1 MKYFLK
7 YSFLFICIVCFLT
20 VGNAQQ
26 TNKKK
31 ANITTAGKKVA
42 TNKKKKSAKANKS
55 KKISKK
61 KNVSKS
67 KITANY
73 KMNNK
78 VLRRKN
84 AANLNIETAD
94 LSKLLTTKN
103 IATPKLDTIPEKE
116 VSIIS
121 AFKPQLKNIA
131 KLNFTKAANQTDT
144 TFTSLN
150 YQVPTQ
156 NLSFQYRPISL
167 IPRSYKEN
175 ETSFPVNTTNLKVG
189 FGNYNN
195 QFFEASYNAVDENKH
210 SHAFEA
216 SFETSNGIQYL
227 QQFTHKNFAY
237 IGNIKMNQNNAIQTE
252 AFYQNTQRYRF
263 GLVPDNSSLSLAD
276 YAQPFTLFGTSIK
289 WVNENSSNKVLNKLF
304 NPTIKF
310 ENFKGLASTNNIWVE
325 MFNPISFTLKGTGK
339 FNLDFSYNYNK
350 YSHTNY
356 ANQTNSIFI
365 IQPSIELNKWNASIK
380 VGVNPSFTTKEFALF
395 PLVQFSK
402 KLNDTN
408 YLLVA
413 NWQTILTNNNYASL
427 SMINPWLAAP
437 TILKITTQEKKA
449 LDLYINASKSL
460 QYSFGL
466 SLNDYHNIPFFNRIN
481 NVAKSQFLGLQYQP
495 IFENRAVTLEFV
507 SSMRYQ
513 ISNQFILKA
522 NAKYIQFNSIKENTN
537 AWGILPLNLNGAL
550 SWFPRKKW
558 SIDGGMQYWTGASF
572 QNDANNAYDLKNT
585 LVLNASF
592 NYQLTTHLKAWA
604 KGENLLDKKYQR
616 WAEYPSLGVQ
626 LIAGIVYSFHK

>member
-7 YSFLFICIVCFLT
+7 YSFLFICIFCFLT
-20 VGNAQQ
+20 AGNTQQKNKKNAKITASKKVG
-26 TNKKK
+26 TSKKKKTVKSSKGKKK
-31 ANITTAGKKVA
+31 A
-42 TNKKKKSAKANKS
+42 KKSNS
-55 KKISKK
+55 KKNNRVVRK
-61 KNVSKS
+61 KN
-67 KITANY
+67 TAT
-73 KMNNK
+73 
-78 VLRRKN
+78 
-84 AANLNIETAD
+84 LNIETAD
-94 LSKLLTTKN
+94 LSKLIITNN

-131 KLNFTKAANQTDT
+131 KLNFTKATNKIDT
-144 TFTSLN
+144 STTVLN

-167 IPRSYKEN
+167 IPRSYKEK
-175 ETSFPVNTTNLKVG
+175 ETSFPVNTTNLKLG

-195 QFFEASYNAVDENKH
+195 QFFEATYNAVDNDKQ

-227 QQFTHKNFAY
+227 QQFNHKNFAY
-237 IGNIKMNQNNAIQTE
+237 IGSLQLNENYTIQTE
-252 AFYQNTQRYRF
+252 AFFQNTQRYRF
-263 GLVPDNSSLSLAD
+263 GLVPDNSSLSLTD

-289 WVNENSSNKVLNKLF
+289 WVNENSKNSLMNKLF

-325 MFNPISFTLKGTGK
+325 LYNPTSFKLKGTGK
-339 FNLDFSYNYNK
+339 LNLDFSYNYNK
-350 YSHTNY
+350 YTHSNH
-356 ANQTNSIFI
+356 ANQSNSIFV
-365 IQPSIELNKWNASIK
+365 IQPSIELNKWNATIK

-395 PLVQFSK
+395 PVVQFSK

-427 SMINPWLAAP
+427 SMVNPWIAAP
-437 TILKITTQEKKA
+437 TSLKITTQEKKE
-449 LDLYINASKSL
+449 LNLFVNASKNL
-460 QYSFGL
+460 QYNFGL
-466 SLNDYHNIPFFNRIN
+466 SLNDYRNIPFFNRIN
-481 NVAKSQFLGLQYQP
+481 NVAKSPFFGLQFQP
-495 IFENRAVTLEFV
+495 IFEYRAITLEFV
-507 SSMRYQ
+507 TAMRYQ
-513 ISNQFILKA
+513 LSDQFIVKA
-522 NAKYIQFNSIKENTN
+522 NAKYIQFNSIKENTH
-537 AWGILPLNLNGAL
+537 AWGILPLNFNGEL
-550 SWFPRKKW
+550 SWYPSKKW
-558 SIDGGMQYWTGASF
+558 SINGAMQYWSGASF
-572 QNDANNAYDLKNT
+572 ENEANNAYDLNKAV
-585 LVLNASF
+585 VLNASF

>member
-7 YSFLFICIVCFLT
+7 YSFLFICIFCFLS
-20 VGNAQQ
+20 VGNTQQ
-26 TNKKK
+26 NKKTKAKIAASKKVGTSKKKKPVKSSKGKKK
-31 ANITTAGKKVA
+31 A
-42 TNKKKKSAKANKS
+42 KKSN
-55 KKISKK
+55 SKK
-61 KNVSKS
+61 KNRVVRK
-67 KITANY
+67 KNTAT
-73 KMNNK
+73 
-78 VLRRKN
+78 
-84 AANLNIETAD
+84 LNIETAD
-94 LSKLLTTKN
+94 LSKLIITNN

-121 AFKPQLKNIA
+121 AFKPQLKNLA
-131 KLNFTKAANQTDT
+131 KLNFTKATNKIDT
-144 TFTSLN
+144 STTVLN

-167 IPRSYKEN
+167 IPRSYKEK

-195 QFFEASYNAVDENKH
+195 QFFEATYNAMDENKH

-227 QQFTHKNFAY
+227 QQFNHKNFAY
-237 IGNIKMNQNNAIQTE
+237 IGSLQLNENYAIQTE
-252 AFYQNTQRYRF
+252 AFFQNTQRYRF
-263 GLVPDNSSLSLAD
+263 GLVPDNSSEALGE

-289 WVNENSSNKVLNKLF
+289 WVNENSKNSLVNKLF

-310 ENFKGLASTNNIWVE
+310 ENFKGLASTNNLWVE
-325 MFNPISFTLKGTGK
+325 MFNPMSITLKGTGK
-339 FNLDFSYNYNK
+339 LNLDFSYNYNK
-350 YSHTNY
+350 YKHTNY
-356 ANQTNSIFI
+356 TNQANSIFI
-365 IQPSIELNKWNASIK
+365 IQPSIELNKWNATIK

-395 PLVQFSK
+395 PVVQFSK

-427 SMINPWLAAP
+427 SMVNPWIAAP
-437 TILKITTQEKKA
+437 TTLKITTQEKKE
-449 LDLYINASKSL
+449 LNLFINASKNL
-460 QYSFGL
+460 QYNFGL
-466 SLNDYHNIPFFNRIN
+466 SLNDYRNIPFFNRIN
-481 NVAKSQFLGLQYQP
+481 NVAKSQFFGLQFQP
-495 IFENRAVTLEFV
+495 IFEYRAITLEFV
-507 SSMRYQ
+507 TAMRYQ
-513 ISNQFILKA
+513 LSDQFIVKA

-537 AWGILPLNLNGAL
+537 AWGILPLNFNGEL
-550 SWFPRKKW
+550 SWYPSKKW
-558 SIDGGMQYWTGASF
+558 SINGAMQYWSGASF
-572 QNDANNAYDLKNT
+572 ENETNNAYDLNKAI
-585 LVLNASF
+585 VLNASF

-604 KGENLLDKKYQR
+604 KAENLLDKKYQR

>member
-7 YSFLFICIVCFLT
+7 YSFLFICIFCFLS
-20 VGNAQQ
+20 VGNTQQ
-26 TNKKK
+26 NKKTKAKIAASKKVGTSKKKKPVKSSKGKKK
-31 ANITTAGKKVA
+31 A
-42 TNKKKKSAKANKS
+42 KKSN
-55 KKISKK
+55 SKK
-61 KNVSKS
+61 KNRVVRK
-67 KITANY
+67 KNTAT
-73 KMNNK
+73 
-78 VLRRKN
+78 
-84 AANLNIETAD
+84 LNIETAD
-94 LSKLLTTKN
+94 LSKLIITNN

-121 AFKPQLKNIA
+121 AFKPQLKNLA
-131 KLNFTKAANQTDT
+131 KLNFTKATNKIDT
-144 TFTSLN
+144 STTVLN

-167 IPRSYKEN
+167 IPRSYKEK

-195 QFFEASYNAVDENKH
+195 QFFEATYNAMDENKH

-227 QQFTHKNFAY
+227 QQFNHKNFAY
-237 IGNIKMNQNNAIQTE
+237 IGSLQLNENYAIQTE
-252 AFYQNTQRYRF
+252 AFFQNTQRYRF
-263 GLVPDNSSLSLAD
+263 GLVPDNSSVALGE

-289 WVNENSSNKVLNKLF
+289 WVNENSKNSLVNKLF

-310 ENFKGLASTNNIWVE
+310 ENFKGLASTNNLWVE
-325 MFNPISFTLKGTGK
+325 MFNPMSITLKGTGK
-339 FNLDFSYNYNK
+339 LNLDFSYNYNK
-350 YSHTNY
+350 YTHSNHV
-356 ANQTNSIFI
+356 NQSNSIFV
-365 IQPSIELNKWNASIK
+365 IQPSIELNKWNATIK

-395 PLVQFSK
+395 PVVQFSK

-427 SMINPWLAAP
+427 SMVNPWIAAP
-437 TILKITTQEKKA
+437 TTLKITTQEKKE
-449 LDLYINASKSL
+449 LNLFINASKNL
-460 QYSFGL
+460 QYNFGL
-466 SLNDYHNIPFFNRIN
+466 SLNDYRNIPFFNRIN
-481 NVAKSQFLGLQYQP
+481 NVAKSQFFGLQFQP
-495 IFENRAVTLEFV
+495 IFEYRAITLEFV
-507 SSMRYQ
+507 TAMRYQ
-513 ISNQFILKA
+513 LSDQFIVKA

-537 AWGILPLNLNGAL
+537 AWGILPLNFNGEL
-550 SWFPRKKW
+550 SWYPSKKW
-558 SIDGGMQYWTGASF
+558 SINGAMQYWSGASF
-572 QNDANNAYDLKNT
+572 ENETNNAYDLNKAI
-585 LVLNASF
+585 VLNASF

-604 KGENLLDKKYQR
+604 KAENLLDKKYQR

>member
-7 YSFLFICIVCFLT
+7 YSFLFICIFCFLT
-20 VGNAQQ
+20 AGNTQQKNKKNAKITASKKVG
-26 TNKKK
+26 TSKKKKTVKSSKGKKK
-31 ANITTAGKKVA
+31 A
-42 TNKKKKSAKANKS
+42 KKSNS
-55 KKISKK
+55 KKNNRVVRK
-61 KNVSKS
+61 KN
-67 KITANY
+67 TAT
-73 KMNNK
+73 
-78 VLRRKN
+78 
-84 AANLNIETAD
+84 LNIETAD
-94 LSKLLTTKN
+94 LSKLIITNN

-131 KLNFTKAANQTDT
+131 KLNFTKATNKIDT
-144 TFTSLN
+144 STTLLN

-167 IPRSYKEN
+167 IPRSYKEK
-175 ETSFPVNTTNLKVG
+175 ETSFPVNTTNLKLG

-195 QFFEASYNAVDENKH
+195 QFFEATYNAVDNDKQ

-227 QQFTHKNFAY
+227 QQFNHKNFAY
-237 IGNIKMNQNNAIQTE
+237 IGSLQLNENYTIQTE
-252 AFYQNTQRYRF
+252 AFFQNTQRYRF
-263 GLVPDNSSLSLAD
+263 GLVPDNSSLSLTD

-289 WVNENSSNKVLNKLF
+289 WVNENSKNSLMNKLF

-310 ENFKGLASTNNIWVE
+310 ENFKGLASTNNLWVE
-325 MFNPISFTLKGTGK
+325 MFNPMSFALKGTGK
-339 FNLDFSYNYNK
+339 LKLDFSYNYNK
-350 YSHTNY
+350 YTHSNH
-356 ANQTNSIFI
+356 ANQSNSIFV
-365 IQPSIELNKWNASIK
+365 IQPSIELNKWNATIK

-395 PLVQFSK
+395 PVVQFSK

-427 SMINPWLAAP
+427 SMVNPWIAAP
-437 TILKITTQEKKA
+437 TSLKITTQEKKE
-449 LDLYINASKSL
+449 LNLFVNASKNL
-460 QYSFGL
+460 QYNFGL
-466 SLNDYHNIPFFNRIN
+466 SLNDYRNIPFFNRIN
-481 NVAKSQFLGLQYQP
+481 NVAKSPFFGLQFQP
-495 IFENRAVTLEFV
+495 IFEYRAITLEFV
-507 SSMRYQ
+507 TAMRYQ
-513 ISNQFILKA
+513 LSDQLIVKA
-522 NAKYIQFNSIKENTN
+522 NAKYIQFNSIKENTH
-537 AWGILPLNLNGAL
+537 AWGILPLNFNGEL
-550 SWFPRKKW
+550 SWYPSKKW
-558 SIDGGMQYWTGASF
+558 SINGAMQYWSGASF
-572 QNDANNAYDLKNT
+572 ENETNNAYDLNKAV
-585 LVLNASF
+585 VLNASF

>member
-7 YSFLFICIVCFLT
+7 YSFLFICIFCFLT
-20 VGNAQQ
+20 AGNTQQ
-26 TNKKK
+26 KNKKK
-31 ANITTAGKKVA
+31 AKITASKKVG
-42 TNKKKKSAKANKS
+42 TTKKKKTVKSSKGKKKAKKSNS
-55 KKISKK
+55 KKNNRVVRK
-61 KNVSKS
+61 KN
-67 KITANY
+67 TAT
-73 KMNNK
+73 
-78 VLRRKN
+78 
-84 AANLNIETAD
+84 LNIETAD
-94 LSKLLTTKN
+94 LSKLIITNN

-131 KLNFTKAANQTDT
+131 KLNFTKATNKIDT
-144 TFTSLN
+144 STTVLN

-167 IPRSYKEN
+167 IPRSYKEK

-195 QFFEASYNAVDENKH
+195 QFFEASYNAIDVNKQ

-216 SFETSNGIQYL
+216 SFETSNGMQYL
-227 QQFTHKNFAY
+227 QQFNHKNFAY
-237 IGNIKMNQNNAIQTE
+237 IGSLQLNENYAIQTE
-252 AFYQNTQRYRF
+252 AFFQNMQRYRF
-263 GLVPDNSSLSLAD
+263 GLVPDNSSVALGE

-289 WVNENSSNKVLNKLF
+289 WVNENSKNSLVNKLF

-310 ENFKGLASTNNIWVE
+310 ENFKGLASTNNLWVE
-325 MFNPISFTLKGTGK
+325 MFNPMSITLKGTGK
-339 FNLDFSYNYNK
+339 LNLDFSYNYNK
-350 YSHTNY
+350 YTHSNHV
-356 ANQTNSIFI
+356 NQSNSIFV
-365 IQPSIELNKWNASIK
+365 IQPSIELNKWNATIK

-395 PLVQFSK
+395 PVVQFSK

-427 SMINPWLAAP
+427 SMVNPWIAAP
-437 TILKITTQEKKA
+437 TSLKITTQEKKE
-449 LDLYINASKSL
+449 LNLFINASKNL
-460 QYSFGL
+460 QYNFGL
-466 SLNDYHNIPFFNRIN
+466 SLNDYRNIPFFNRIN
-481 NVAKSQFLGLQYQP
+481 NVAKSQFFGLQFQP
-495 IFENRAVTLEFV
+495 IFEYRAITLEFV
-507 SSMRYQ
+507 TAMRYQ
-513 ISNQFILKA
+513 LSDQFIVKA

-537 AWGILPLNLNGAL
+537 AWGILPLNFNGEL
-550 SWFPRKKW
+550 SWYPSKKW
-558 SIDGGMQYWTGASF
+558 SINGAMQYWSGASF
-572 QNDANNAYDLKNT
+572 ENETNNAYDLNKAI
-585 LVLNASF
+585 VLNASF

-604 KGENLLDKKYQR
+604 KAENLLDKKYQR

>member
-7 YSFLFICIVCFLT
+7 YSFLFICIFCFIT
-20 VGNAQQ
+20 AGNTQQ
-26 TNKKK
+26 KNKKK
-31 ANITTAGKKVA
+31 AKITATKKA
-42 TNKKKKSAKANKS
+42 STSKKKKSVKS
-55 KKISKK
+55 SKK
-61 KNVSKS
+61 KNKKTNTKKKGKS
-67 KITANY
+67 N
-73 KMNNK
+73 
-78 VLRRKN
+78 RKN
-84 AANLNIETAD
+84 NATKLNIETAD
-94 LSKLLTTKN
+94 LSKLIITNN

-131 KLNFTKAANQTDT
+131 KLNFTKATNKIDT
-144 TFTSLN
+144 SSNVLN

-167 IPRSYKEN
+167 IPRSYKEK

-195 QFFEASYNAVDENKH
+195 HFFEATYNAVDDNKH

-227 QQFTHKNFAY
+227 QQFNHKNFAY
-237 IGNIKMNQNNAIQTE
+237 IGSLQLNENYAIQTE
-252 AFYQNTQRYRF
+252 AFFQNTQRYRF

-276 YAQPFTLFGTSIK
+276 YAQPFTHFGTSIK
-289 WVNENSSNKVLNKLF
+289 WVNENSKNSVINKLF

-310 ENFKGLASTNNIWVE
+310 ENFKGLASTNNLWVE
-325 MFNPISFTLKGTGK
+325 IYNPMSFKFKGTGK
-339 FNLDFSYNYNK
+339 LNLDFSYNYNK
-350 YSHTNY
+350 YTHTNY
-356 ANQTNSIFI
+356 KNQANSIFI
-365 IQPSIELNKWNASIK
+365 IQPSIELNKWNAGIK
-380 VGVNPSFTTKEFALF
+380 VGVNPSFTTQEFSLF
-395 PLVQFSK
+395 PVVQFSK

-427 SMINPWLAAP
+427 SMVNPWIAAP
-437 TILKITTQEKKA
+437 TTLKITTQEKKE
-449 LDLYINASKSL
+449 LNLFINASKNL
-460 QYSFGL
+460 QYNFGL
-466 SLNDYHNIPFFNRIN
+466 SLNDYRNIPLFNRIN
-481 NVAKSQFLGLQYQP
+481 HVATSQFFGLQFQP
-495 IFENRAVTLEFV
+495 IFEYRAITLEFV
-507 SSMRYQ
+507 TAMRYQ
-513 ISNQFILKA
+513 LSDQLIVKA

-537 AWGILPLNLNGAL
+537 AWGILPLNFNGELNWYP
-550 SWFPRKKW
+550 SKKW
-558 SIDGGMQYWTGASF
+558 SFNGAMQYWSGASF
-572 QNDANNAYDLKNT
+572 ENEDGNSYDLNKAV
-585 LVLNASF
+585 VLNASF
-592 NYQLTTHLKAWA
+592 NYQLTSHLKAWA

>member
-7 YSFLFICIVCFLT
+7 YSFLFICIFCFLS
-20 VGNAQQ
+20 VGNTQQ
-26 TNKKK
+26 NKKTKAKIAASKKVGTSKKKKPVKSSKGKKK
-31 ANITTAGKKVA
+31 A
-42 TNKKKKSAKANKS
+42 KKSN
-55 KKISKK
+55 SKK
-61 KNVSKS
+61 KNRVVRK
-67 KITANY
+67 KNTAT
-73 KMNNK
+73 
-78 VLRRKN
+78 
-84 AANLNIETAD
+84 LNIETAD
-94 LSKLLTTKN
+94 LSKLIITNN

-121 AFKPQLKNIA
+121 AFKPQLKNLA
-131 KLNFTKAANQTDT
+131 KLNFTKATNKIDT
-144 TFTSLN
+144 STTVLN

-167 IPRSYKEN
+167 IPRSYKEK

-195 QFFEASYNAVDENKH
+195 QFFEATYNAMDENKH

-227 QQFTHKNFAY
+227 QQFNHKNFAY
-237 IGNIKMNQNNAIQTE
+237 IGSLQLNENYAIQTE
-252 AFYQNTQRYRF
+252 AFFQNMQRYRF
-263 GLVPDNSSLSLAD
+263 GLVPDNSSVALGE

-289 WVNENSSNKVLNKLF
+289 WVNENSKNSLVNKLF

-310 ENFKGLASTNNIWVE
+310 ENFKGLASTNNLWVE
-325 MFNPISFTLKGTGK
+325 MFNPMSITLKGTGK
-339 FNLDFSYNYNK
+339 LNLDFSYNYNK
-350 YSHTNY
+350 YTHSNHV
-356 ANQTNSIFI
+356 NQSNSIFV
-365 IQPSIELNKWNASIK
+365 IQPSIELNKWNATIK

-395 PLVQFSK
+395 PVVQFSK

-427 SMINPWLAAP
+427 SMVNPWIAAP
-437 TILKITTQEKKA
+437 TTLKITTQEKKE
-449 LDLYINASKSL
+449 LNLFINASKNL
-460 QYSFGL
+460 QYNFGL
-466 SLNDYHNIPFFNRIN
+466 SLNDYRNIPFFNRIN
-481 NVAKSQFLGLQYQP
+481 NVAKSQFFGLQFQP
-495 IFENRAVTLEFV
+495 IFEYRAITLEFV
-507 SSMRYQ
+507 TAMRYQ
-513 ISNQFILKA
+513 LSDQFIVKA

-537 AWGILPLNLNGAL
+537 AWGILPLNFNGEL
-550 SWFPRKKW
+550 SWYPSKKW
-558 SIDGGMQYWTGASF
+558 SINGAMQYWSGASF
-572 QNDANNAYDLKNT
+572 ENETNNAYDLNKAI
-585 LVLNASF
+585 VLNASF

-604 KGENLLDKKYQR
+604 KAENLLDKKYQR

>member
-7 YSFLFICIVCFLT
+7 YSFLFICIFCFLT
-20 VGNAQQ
+20 AGNTQQ
-26 TNKKK
+26 KNKKK
-31 ANITTAGKKVA
+31 AKITASKKVG
-42 TNKKKKSAKANKS
+42 TSKKKKTVKSSKGKKKAKKSNS
-55 KKISKK
+55 KKNNRVVRK
-61 KNVSKS
+61 KN
-67 KITANY
+67 TAT
-73 KMNNK
+73 
-78 VLRRKN
+78 
-84 AANLNIETAD
+84 LNIETAD
-94 LSKLLTTKN
+94 LSKLIITNN

-131 KLNFTKAANQTDT
+131 KLNFTKATNKIDT
-144 TFTSLN
+144 STTLLN

-167 IPRSYKEN
+167 IPRSYKEK
-175 ETSFPVNTTNLKVG
+175 ETSFPVNTTNLKLG

-195 QFFEASYNAVDENKH
+195 QFFEATYNAVDNNKQ

-227 QQFTHKNFAY
+227 QQFNHKNFAY
-237 IGNIKMNQNNAIQTE
+237 IGSLQLNENYTIQTE
-252 AFYQNTQRYRF
+252 AFFQNTQRYRF
-263 GLVPDNSSLSLAD
+263 GLVPDNSSLSLTD

-289 WVNENSSNKVLNKLF
+289 WVNENSKNSLMNKLF

-310 ENFKGLASTNNIWVE
+310 ENFKGLASTNNLWVE
-325 MFNPISFTLKGTGK
+325 MFNPMSFTLKGTGK
-339 FNLDFSYNYNK
+339 LNLDFSYNYNK
-350 YSHTNY
+350 YTHSNH
-356 ANQTNSIFI
+356 ANQSNSIFV
-365 IQPSIELNKWNASIK
+365 IQPSIELNKWNATIK

-395 PLVQFSK
+395 PVVQFSK

-427 SMINPWLAAP
+427 SLVNPWIAAP
-437 TILKITTQEKKA
+437 TSLKITTQEKKE
-449 LDLYINASKSL
+449 LNLFVNASKNL
-460 QYSFGL
+460 QYNFGL
-466 SLNDYHNIPFFNRIN
+466 SLNDYRNIPFFNRIN
-481 NVAKSQFLGLQYQP
+481 NVTKSPFFGLQFQP
-495 IFENRAVTLEFV
+495 IFEYRAITLEFV
-507 SSMRYQ
+507 TAMRYQ
-513 ISNQFILKA
+513 LSDQFIVKA
-522 NAKYIQFNSIKENTN
+522 NAKYIQFNSIKENTH
-537 AWGILPLNLNGAL
+537 AWGILPLNLNGEL
-550 SWFPRKKW
+550 SWYPSKKW
-558 SIDGGMQYWTGASF
+558 SINGAMQYWSGASF
-572 QNDANNAYDLKNT
+572 ENEANNAYDLNKAV
-585 LVLNASF
+585 VLNASF

>member
-7 YSFLFICIVCFLT
+7 YSFLFICIFCFLT
-20 VGNAQQ
+20 AGNTQQKNKKNAKITASKKVG
-26 TNKKK
+26 TSKKKKTVKSSKGKKK
-31 ANITTAGKKVA
+31 A
-42 TNKKKKSAKANKS
+42 KKSNS
-55 KKISKK
+55 KKNNRVVRK
-61 KNVSKS
+61 KN
-67 KITANY
+67 TAT
-73 KMNNK
+73 
-78 VLRRKN
+78 
-84 AANLNIETAD
+84 LNIETAD
-94 LSKLLTTKN
+94 LSKLIITNN

-131 KLNFTKAANQTDT
+131 KLNFTKATNKIDT
-144 TFTSLN
+144 STTVLN

-167 IPRSYKEN
+167 IPRSYKEK
-175 ETSFPVNTTNLKVG
+175 ETSFPVNTTNLKLG

-195 QFFEASYNAVDENKH
+195 QFFEATYNAVDNDKQ

-227 QQFTHKNFAY
+227 QQFNHKNFAY
-237 IGNIKMNQNNAIQTE
+237 IGSLQLNENYTIQTE
-252 AFYQNTQRYRF
+252 AFFQNTQRYRF
-263 GLVPDNSSLSLAD
+263 GLVPDNSSLSLTD

-289 WVNENSSNKVLNKLF
+289 WVNENSKNSLMNKLF

-325 MFNPISFTLKGTGK
+325 LYNPTSFKLKGTGK
-339 FNLDFSYNYNK
+339 LNLDFSYNYNK
-350 YSHTNY
+350 YTHSNH
-356 ANQTNSIFI
+356 AKQSNSIFV
-365 IQPSIELNKWNASIK
+365 IQPSIELNKWNATIK

-395 PLVQFSK
+395 PVVQFSK

-427 SMINPWLAAP
+427 SMVNPWIAAP
-437 TILKITTQEKKA
+437 TSLKITTQEKKE
-449 LDLYINASKSL
+449 LNLFVNASKNL
-460 QYSFGL
+460 QYNFGL
-466 SLNDYHNIPFFNRIN
+466 SLNDYRNIPFFNRIN
-481 NVAKSQFLGLQYQP
+481 NVAKSPFFGLQFQP
-495 IFENRAVTLEFV
+495 IFEYRAITLEFV
-507 SSMRYQ
+507 TAMRYQ
-513 ISNQFILKA
+513 LSDQFIVKA
-522 NAKYIQFNSIKENTN
+522 NAKYIQFNSIKENTH
-537 AWGILPLNLNGAL
+537 AWGILPLNFNGEL
-550 SWFPRKKW
+550 SWYPSKKW
-558 SIDGGMQYWTGASF
+558 SINGAMQYWSGASF
-572 QNDANNAYDLKNT
+572 ENEANNAYDLNKAV
-585 LVLNASF
+585 VLNASF